1 MPDHILI
8 VDDEKG
14 ILSALSGVLED
25 EGYTI
30 ATAESG
36 GEALKKIEKDTPSVV
51 LLDIWLPDIDG
62 LEVLKEIRSTRKG
75 VIVIIMSGHGTI
87 ETAVRATKLG
97 AYDYIE
103 KPLSMERVTLL
114 IRHAIRQQRL
124 ELENVQLRGKFEK
137 WEDIIGESP
146 SMNHLKEQIRIV
158 GASNS
163 RVLVTGENGTGK
175 ELVAHSIHLASPRAG
190 KLFVAVNCAAIPEP
204 LIESELFGHEKG
216 AFTGAISVQQG
227 KFELADGGTLFLDE
241 IGDMSLNTQAKVL
254 RVLQEQEFQRVGGN
268 RTIKVD
274 VRVITATN
282 KNLSEEIK
290 KGAFREDLYYR
301 INVIAIHVPP
311 LRERREDIPLLA
323 RHFLSQIIREQGLR
337 EKALPEET
345 AELLM
350 RYDWPGNVRELR
362 NLMERVAIMAQG
374 GRILPGD
381 MAMISG
387 ESAHPGVAPFL
398 GSKFDSLREARAAFE
413 RYYITER
420 LKENNWNVTRTAE
433 DMKIERSNLHRKM
446 KLLGIEEKGGANCQS
461 YEKIL

>member
-1 MPDHILI
+1 
-8 VDDEKG
+8 
-14 ILSALSGVLED
+14 
-25 EGYTI
+25 
-30 ATAESG
+30 
-36 GEALKKIEKDTPSVV
+36 
-51 LLDIWLPDIDG
+51 
-62 LEVLKEIRSTRKG
+62 
-75 VIVIIMSGHGTI
+75 
-87 ETAVRATKLG
+87 
-97 AYDYIE
+97 
-103 KPLSMERVTLL
+103 
-114 IRHAIRQQRL
+114 
-124 ELENVQLRGKFEK
+124 
-137 WEDIIGESP
+137 
-146 SMNHLKEQIRIV
+146 
-158 GASNS
+158 
-163 RVLVTGENGTGK
+163 
-175 ELVAHSIHLASPRAG
+175 
-190 KLFVAVNCAAIPEP
+190 
-204 LIESELFGHEKG
+204 
-216 AFTGAISVQQG
+216 
-227 KFELADGGTLFLDE
+227 
-241 IGDMSLNTQAKVL
+241 
-254 RVLQEQEFQRVGGN
+254 

-387 ESAHPGVAPFL
+387 ESAHPGVVPFL

-433 DMKIERSNLHRKM
+433 DIKIERSNLHRKM

>member
-36 GEALKKIEKDTPSVV
+36 SEALKKIEKDTPSVV

-62 LEVLKEIRSTRKG
+62 LEILKEIRNTRKG

-114 IRHAIRQQRL
+114 IRHAIQQQRL
-124 ELENVQLRGKFEK
+124 ELENVQLRRKFEK

-146 SMNHLKEQIRIV
+146 SMHHLKEQIRIV

-175 ELVAHSIHLASPRAG
+175 ELVAHSVHLASPRAG
-190 KLFVAVNCAAIPEP
+190 NLFVAVNCAAIPES

-216 AFTGAISVQQG
+216 AFTGAISVQRG

-241 IGDMSLNTQAKVL
+241 IGDMSLNTQSKVL

-268 RTIKVD
+268 RNIKVD

-290 KGAFREDLYYR
+290 KGTFREDLYYR

-323 RHFLSQIIREQGLR
+323 KHFLSQIIREQGLR
-337 EKALPEET
+337 EKALTEEA

-350 RYDWPGNVRELR
+350 GYDWPGNVRELR

-381 MAMISG
+381 MTMISR
-387 ESAHPGVAPFL
+387 ESAHPSGAPFL
-398 GSKFDSLREARAAFE
+398 DEKFDSLREARATFE
-413 RYYITER
+413 RYYIIER
-420 LKENNWNVTRTAE
+420 LKENNWNITRTAE

-446 KLLGIEEKGGANCQS
+446 KLLRIEEKGGANCQS